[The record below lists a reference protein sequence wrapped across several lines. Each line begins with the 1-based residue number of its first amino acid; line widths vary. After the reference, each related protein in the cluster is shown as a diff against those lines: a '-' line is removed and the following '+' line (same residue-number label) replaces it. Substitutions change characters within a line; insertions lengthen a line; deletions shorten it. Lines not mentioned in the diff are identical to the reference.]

1 MNTFLIATLL
11 LQSLVLPPRTA
22 VENPAIASPVPQ
34 KLRRDYDKL
43 WMRFVAGKEDAKVV
57 KDLDKLLK
65 KQKDLSPAITLG
77 AYIDMYRGSD
87 SSAVPK
93 FLQVLSI
100 NPNDKIALYYLG
112 ELAFAGRDYA
122 GATNFYSRLL
132 ALDGARTDIEAKR
145 QKAVLL
151 STESLLQAAASAE
164 QEKRFGDAERLYR
177 RALEVVGRNSE
188 IEKKIAEALMSLGR
202 TEEARGFLDRL
213 RNEGTA
219 DENFESTISELEDLG
234 RWGPE
239 LAFYR
244 DIRSASS
251 LKREQLAAVIV
262 RYFPQ
267 VAEFPQIP
275 QIVTDV
281 QDSWARP
288 EIQLTVGTGL
298 IDPFPNH
305 TFQPSGLI
313 NRGLFALSI
322 SRLIRLL
329 GVSPADAPPIPA
341 SDVASSSAIYRDI
354 QLVLSVGLMGLED
367 SGSFNV
373 SGEVSGEEAVRTVE
387 RLLRLSHRKAG

>member
-1 MNTFLIATLL
+1 MNTILIATLL

-22 VENPAIASPVPQ
+22 LENPAVVSPVPQ
-34 KLRRDYDKL
+34 KLRKDYDKL
-43 WMRFVAGKEDAKVV
+43 WMRFVGAKEDAKVV

-65 KQKDLSPAITLG
+65 KQKDLTPAITLG
-77 AYIDMYRGSD
+77 AYIDLYGGSD

-93 FLQVLSI
+93 FLQVLSV

-122 GATNFYSRLL
+122 GAANFYSRLL
-132 ALDGARTDIEAKR
+132 ALDGARADIEAKR

-151 STESLLQAAASAE
+151 STESLLQTAALAE

-177 RALEVVGRNSE
+177 KALEVVGRNTE

-213 RNEGTA
+213 RNDGTVDA
-219 DENFESTISELEDLG
+219 NFESTISELEDLG

-239 LAFYR
+239 LALYR
-244 DIRSASS
+244 DIRSANS
-251 LKREQLAAVIV
+251 LTREQLAAIIV

-267 VAEFPQIP
+267 VAEFPQSQ

-305 TFQPSGLI
+305 TFQPSSLI
-313 NRGLFALSI
+313 DRGLFALSM

-329 GVSPADAPPIPA
+329 GVSPAAASPIPT
-341 SDVASSSAIYRDI
+341 SDVDSSSAIYRDI
-354 QLVLSVGLMGLED
+354 QLVLSAGLMGLQD
-367 SGSFNV
+367 AGSFNV
-373 SGEVSGEEAVRTVE
+373 SGEVSGEEAVRAVE
-387 RLLRLSHRKAG
+387 QLLRLSHGKAG